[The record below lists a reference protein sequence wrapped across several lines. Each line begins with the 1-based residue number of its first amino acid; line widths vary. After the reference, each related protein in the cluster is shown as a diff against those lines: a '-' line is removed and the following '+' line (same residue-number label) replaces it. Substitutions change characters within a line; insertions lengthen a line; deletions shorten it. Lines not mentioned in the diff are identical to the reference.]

1 MGITEPA
8 QDPQIAVRRVVGE
21 ALSALEPSPEGWA
34 VDTIT
39 WRERDLVVVRVVHG
53 TLGAFAVELFDQPSD
68 RSAYARGPQYGAST
82 RRGPG
87 LLDMGEEAT
96 PDATRA
102 LAYGLCSAIAALEAG
117 PAITQPASGPLE
129 VPEAGLTGEPLAS
142 VIREALSQ
150 GVVPGLEDWQ
160 GPRVS
165 IMTRW
170 GEVAEVAYT
179 RAGASLAFIISPRDE
194 SRQAFAK
201 GHAYELVYYSDDLR
215 PDQHEALYAR
225 DTHAIESFARW
236 FRSWDRSEDPS

>member
-1 MGITEPA
+1 MGITEPG
-8 QDPQIAVRRVVGE
+8 QDPQIAVRRLVHE
-21 ALSALEPSPEGWA
+21 ALRTLEPSPQGWT

-39 WRERDLVVVRVVHG
+39 WRERDLVVVRVTHAV
-53 TLGAFAVELFDQPSD
+53 LGAFAVEVFDQPSD
-68 RSAYARGPQYGAST
+68 RSAYARGPVYGAST

-102 LAYGLCSAIAALEAG
+102 LAYGLCSAIGALESG
-117 PAITQPASGPLE
+117 PGVTQPAAGPLKA
-129 VPEAGLTGEPLAS
+129 PEAGLSGEPLAS
-142 VIREALSQ
+142 VLREALSQ
-150 GVVPGLEDWQ
+150 GAVPGLEDWQ

-179 RAGASLAFIISPRDE
+179 RAGASLAFIISPRDDN
-194 SRQAFAK
+194 RQAFAK

-215 PDQHEALYAR
+215 PDEHEALYAR

-236 FRSWDRSEDPS
+236 FRSWDRPENPS